1 MDRVGPRPMRY
12 GLYTDRSALP
22 MKRPTCFQAPIRAAA
37 NEVWRTTATSTCQ
50 RLDRVLEM
58 LASSAYVGTPTS
70 RFDGIGIH
78 RDSTF
83 VQRRLACQ
91 RRCCLIDSN
100 SLTNVERIAILAFAP
115 FMQTLR
121 CSTCKGYCSAFVIDG
136 RVELTSVLNHSEL
149 RRRCEIIPSEC
160 EFLMLRRSKIGTP
173 FEMVEPFLYLINSCF
188 FGHGISCPVE
198 RATWYT

>member
-12 GLYTDRSALP
+12 GLFMDRSALP
-22 MKRPTCFQAPIRAAA
+22 IKRPTCFQGPIRAAA

-50 RLDRVLEM
+50 GLDRVLEM

-70 RFDGIGIH
+70 RFHGIGIH

-100 SLTNVERIAILAFAP
+100 LLTNGEHIAILAFAQ
-115 FMQTLR
+115 FLQTLQ
-121 CSTCKGYCSAFVIDG
+121 CSACKGHCSAFVITVWDAGVQMDG
-136 RVELTSVLNHSEL
+136 PAGLSS
-149 RRRCEIIPSEC
+149 
-160 EFLMLRRSKIGTP
+160 
-173 FEMVEPFLYLINSCF
+173 F
-188 FGHGISCPVE
+188 FPLVSQGQPGNWISC
-198 RATWYT
+198 T